1 MQYGIES
8 PNKLTFQI
16 KWEWGKVLIRE
27 EKEMI
32 PKEEMQAQLMEMRTI
47 ITIKIR
53 NSLKTE
59 EEVNIMSIKQLLM
72 ELK

>member
-1 MQYGIES
+1 MQYGIELR
-8 PNKLTFQI
+8 NKLTFQI
-16 KWEWGKVLIRE
+16 KWEWGKVLTKE

-53 NSLKTE
+53 NSRKTE
-59 EEVNIMSIKQLLM
+59 EEVNIMNTKQLLM